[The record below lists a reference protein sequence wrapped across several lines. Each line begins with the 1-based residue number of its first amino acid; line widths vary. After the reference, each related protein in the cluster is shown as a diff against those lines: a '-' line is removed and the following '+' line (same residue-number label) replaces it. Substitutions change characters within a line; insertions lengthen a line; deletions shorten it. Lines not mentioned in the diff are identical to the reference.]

1 MSRKLRDL
9 EIEEISLVN
18 KAATGRKFMIVKNA
32 EVNTMQNLKD
42 FLVEFLEDEDAEEF
56 QKAENEGKLGEKLE
70 EALKEIR
77 IFEKDFPDS
86 LRKAIG
92 VLVQCVYKGY
102 GHNSK
107 APSSDQKKVKKQQI
121 SYWPSFDLDGKGKK
135 EVEKINKGAQGDPFP
150 SVTAQILG
158 TEEEDEEGNDED

>member
-1 MSRKLRDL
+1 MTRKLK
-9 EIEEISLVN
+9 EIEVEEISFVS
-18 KAATGRKFMIVKNA
+18 KAATGKKFMIIKNA
-32 EVNTMQNLKD
+32 EVNTMQDLKD

-107 APSSDQKKVKKQQI
+107 APSSDKKKVKKQI
-121 SYWPSFDLDGKGKK
+121 SYWPSFDLDGIGKK

-150 SVTAQILG
+150 SVTAQLLG
-158 TEEEDEEGNDED
+158 TEEENEEDNDED